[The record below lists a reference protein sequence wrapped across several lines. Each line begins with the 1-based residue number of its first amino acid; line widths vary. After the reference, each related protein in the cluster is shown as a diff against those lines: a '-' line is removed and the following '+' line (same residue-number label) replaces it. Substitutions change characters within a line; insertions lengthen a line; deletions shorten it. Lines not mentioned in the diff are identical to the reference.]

1 MPVIEDRLN
10 LTDLIDL
17 ETLQKIQDAFSDMSG
32 IASMITD
39 VQGNILTKFSGFSDF
54 CGKYVRSTEE
64 GRRRCEGCD
73 RMGAEK
79 AGRRGV
85 TCAYQCHAGL
95 VAFAAPIMAHGH
107 LVGCFVGG
115 QIRTAL
121 PDEEEITKV
130 AKEIGADPEGMLQA
144 ARGIRMV
151 NRETI
156 DKVSNAIYTIAN
168 ILSEIAYSNHQVNM
182 KNMELRKSSSMKSD
196 FLANMS
202 HEIRTP
208 MNAVIGMAEMALRED
223 LTPAAREYI
232 GQIKA
237 AGQTLLTIIN
247 DILDFS
253 KIESGMMDIND
264 VEYEPMSMINDVS
277 NIIMTR
283 IGSKELELTVDV
295 NPDLPA
301 GLYGDNVRIKQIMVN
316 LANNA
321 VKFTKEGNVHVKVD
335 YFQTEED
342 MIELL
347 VSVTDT
353 GSGIKESDM
362 DRLFQSFQQLD
373 SKRNRNVEGTGL
385 GLAICKR
392 LVSLMKGKLHVNSV
406 YGSGST
412 FSFVVPQKVTDSH
425 RCIKKLEG
433 NMMAAG
439 LIWSKYIA
447 QELAADMDKLGVT
460 YVPLESEEEL
470 ERIVRNNVEYL
481 FVEEPVFTEAVQF
494 FLKLHPDI
502 HGVLLTNYRSV
513 HSYDLPNLRVVKKP
527 LYILGLVNIFS
538 GKEDNAAFSLMEAED
553 FDFVA
558 PGAEILVVDDNAIN
572 LTVAKG
578 LLNPLEMKLDT
589 ALSGKEAVLKVTDK
603 RYDIIFMDHMMP
615 EMDGIDALHEIK
627 RLAKSTD
634 FPNKDTPVIVLT
646 ANAVAGAREKY
657 LAEGF
662 ADFLTK
668 PIDAELLEQTIC
680 EYLPKELIQSVEET
694 DNDSEAEN
702 GTDEYDRYLEQGI
715 SIRNGLKH
723 SQDDMEIY
731 MDFVRLFI
739 NDKSKIEL
747 LREYLSAHNMKDY
760 AILVHALKGNARTL
774 GADKLADIAYE
785 HEMQSKAGQEDYVS
799 VHWEELEQV
808 WEATLETLKEIYKRY
823 APKQEKTDI
832 PYNGELLELPQEKLD
847 EMVALIDDFK
857 TDAAVGQIKEWL
869 KNPLPWDMKQRLTNA
884 LAAIKDEYDEDK
896 AIEILKNNQE
906 DNKL

>member
-64 GRRRCEGCD
+64 GRRRCEICD
-73 RMGAEK
+73 RLGAEK
-79 AGRRGV
+79 AGRLGV
-85 TCAYQCHAGL
+85 ACAYQCHAGL

-115 QIRTAL
+115 QIRTAPL
-121 PDEEEITKV
+121 IEEEIKKV
-130 AKEIGADPEGMLQA
+130 AEEIGADPEEMVRT
-144 ARGIRMV
+144 AREIRMV
-151 NRETI
+151 DRQTI
-156 DKVSNAIYTIAN
+156 DKVSNAIYTSAN
-168 ILSEIAYSNHQVNM
+168 VLSEIAYSNHQVNM

-223 LTPAAREYI
+223 LTPAAKEYI

-253 KIESGMMDIND
+253 KIESGMMDISD

-335 YFQTEED
+335 YFQTEAD

-362 DRLFQSFQQLD
+362 DRLFESFQQLD

-385 GLAICKR
+385 GLAICKQ
-392 LVSLMKGKLHVNSV
+392 LVSLMKGKLHVNSL
-406 YGSGST
+406 YGKGST
-412 FSFVVPQKVTDSH
+412 FSFVVPQKVTNSQ
-425 RCIKKLEG
+425 RCVKKLEG
-433 NMMAAG
+433 NVMAAG
-439 LIWSKYIA
+439 LLSSKYIA
-447 QELAADMDKLGVT
+447 QELVIDMDKLGVA
-460 YVPLESEEEL
+460 YVALESEEEL
-470 ERIVRNNVEYL
+470 ERIVQNDIRYL

-502 HGVLLTNYRSV
+502 RGVLLINYRSV

-527 LYILGLVNIFS
+527 LYVLGLANIFN

-558 PGAEILVVDDNAIN
+558 PNAEVLVVDDNAIN

-578 LLNPLEMKLDT
+578 LLNPLEMKIDT
-589 ALSGKEAVLKVTDK
+589 ALSGKDAVLKATDK
-603 RYDIIFMDHMMP
+603 HYDIIFMDHMMP
-615 EMDGIDALHEIK
+615 EMDGVETTKVIR
-627 RLAKSTD
+627 RLLGDNGQVPIIA
-634 FPNKDTPVIVLT
+634 LT
-646 ANAVAGAREKY
+646 ANAMEGTAEMFIRE
-657 LAEGF
+657 GMD
-662 ADFLTK
+662 DFVTK
-668 PIDAELLEQTIC
+668 PIEMRVIVSKLRKWLPPEKIEKKKKQNRLAPRNIHKDESVSQTSTNIVIEGLDVQKAMGFLGNEELFWSVLK
-680 EYLPKELIQSVEET
+680 EYYRVIDRKCALIQL
-694 DNDSEAEN
+694 
-702 GTDEYDRYLEQGI
+702 YEQGE
-715 SIRNGLKH
+715 RWK
-723 SQDDMEIY
+723 EY
-731 MDFVRLFI
+731 T
-739 NDKSKIEL
+739 IE
-747 LREYLSAHNMKDY
+747 
-760 AILVHALKGNARTL
+760 VHALKSASRQIGALDLAQTAEQMEAAGNAGNAALIHKITPGML
-774 GADKLADIAYE
+774 EEYMFYKGILAPYFVKE
-785 HEMQSKAGQEDYVS
+785 EKEQSGRA
-799 VHWEELEQV
+799 
-808 WEATLETLKEIYKRY
+808 A
-823 APKQEKTDI
+823 
-832 PYNGELLELPQEKLD
+832 KLD
-847 EMVALIDDFK
+847 EISVLFEQME
-857 TDAAVGQIKEWL
+857 DAMENLDMDAMEKVVKDMEQYSYNSAEKDIFDKL
-869 KNPLPWDMKQRLTNA
+869 KNA
-884 LAAIKDEYDEDK
+884 VED
-896 AIEILKNNQE
+896 IDTEQCEEIIVQWKKELERESK
-906 DNKL
+906 